1 MKKHRHITRLTRQ
14 HHKQDAY
21 LVRVTKHGRKFKRY
35 FHLRDYTSEQA
46 ALEAALAY
54 RSTAYA
60 TLGIVPETEKRLA
73 ALTDAAASLPSAAR
87 AALAQNIISTL
98 A

>member
-1 MKKHRHITRLTRQ
+1 MTKHRHITRLTRQ
-14 HHKQDAY
+14 HHKQDAF
-21 LVRVTKHGRKFKRY
+21 LVRVSKRGKKMHRY

-54 RSTAYA
+54 RATAYA
-60 TLGIVPETEKRLA
+60 TLGIVRETEKRLA
-73 ALTDAAASLPSAAR
+73 ALTDAAAALPTAAR
-87 AALAQNIISTL
+87 ATLAQNIISTL